1 MTASHRRDV
10 LTPHR
15 AIDLVPPFADRW
27 RREPRSVRV
36 ICPRLGLSFLI
47 AEEIGG
53 ARCACLTSRRGSGA
67 GGEIDP
73 RGSDQNSRGRSA
85 SRPSACES
93 WRRRRASAPE
103 GVLASPSRSAGPV
116 VSARPSFMATGRGR
130 ADRREG
136 PHQVPDHRSAAMSG
150 PVGLA
155 AAARARPQ
163 RRARDRARSWGYVA
177 LRVTH
182 A

>member
-53 ARCACLTSRRGSGA
+53 ARCACGDLLHLVAEVERLEGEPWRHRATPPEDRLTSRRGSGA

-73 RGSDQNSRGRSA
+73 RGSDQNLPNLGRS
-85 SRPSACES
+85 RPVPDTSGRKGPRQNA
-93 WRRRRASAPE
+93 RIRGIAADQRAT
-103 GVLASPSRSAGPV
+103 GVLVR
-116 VSARPSFMATGRGR
+116 
-130 ADRREG
+130 
-136 PHQVPDHRSAAMSG
+136 
-150 PVGLA
+150 
-155 AAARARPQ
+155 
-163 RRARDRARSWGYVA
+163 
-177 LRVTH
+177 
-182 A
+182 